1 MQPSPNDP
9 TAIRHAVVLC
19 HPDKDS
25 FNAAVAA
32 KYCEVVKA
40 CGQTTVVRDLYE
52 LNFDPILKL
61 REIPG
66 RDDFAIS
73 PDVKSEWDL
82 LSDAAALVL
91 IYPIWFGTPPAML
104 KGYVERV
111 LGSGFG
117 HRAVRDRGPHRLQTM
132 SFLSFSS
139 SGNSSPWLEEQG
151 AWLSLRYGFD
161 AYLEHAFSMESAE
174 HAHFDSIVKGLD
186 VRYVNENLLTVATR
200 ARGLCATLAARSR
213 KEDA

>member
-1 MQPSPNDP
+1 MPPPPNDSA
-9 TAIRHAVVLC
+9 AISHVVVLC

-40 CGQTTVVRDLYE
+40 NGQAVVVRDLYKM
-52 LNFDPILKL
+52 NFDPILKL

-73 PDVKSEWDL
+73 PDVKAEWSIL
-82 LSDAAALVL
+82 NDASALVF
-91 IYPIWFGTPPAML
+91 IYPIWFGAPPAML
-104 KGYVERV
+104 KGYVDRV

-117 HRAVRDRGPHRLQTM
+117 HRAVRDRAQHRLKGK

-139 SGNSSPWLEEQG
+139 SGNSKPWLEEQG
-151 AWLSLRYGFD
+151 SWLSLRYGFD
-161 AYLEHAFSMESAE
+161 VYLEHAFSMESAT

-200 ARGLCATLAARSR
+200 TKSLCATLADRWR
-213 KEDA
+213 KQND

>member
-9 TAIRHAVVLC
+9 AAIRHVVVLC

-32 KYCEVVKA
+32 KYCEAVKA
-40 CGQTTVVRDLYE
+40 SGQTTVVRDLYE

-66 RDDFAIS
+66 RDDFLVS
-73 PDVKSEWDL
+73 PDVKAEWAIL
-82 LSDAAALVL
+82 NDAAALVF

-104 KGYVERV
+104 KGYVDRV

-117 HRAVRDRGPHRLQTM
+117 HRAVRARGPHRLEGK

-151 AWLSLRYGFD
+151 AWSSLRYGFD
-161 AYLEHAFSMESAE
+161 VYLEHAFSMDSAA

-186 VRYVNENLLTVATR
+186 VRYVKENLLTVATR
-200 ARGLCATLAARSR
+200 ARTLCATLAAHWR

>member
-1 MQPSPNDP
+1 MPASPNDLA
-9 TAIRHAVVLC
+9 AIRHVVVLC

-25 FNAAVAA
+25 FNAAVAT

-40 CGQTTVVRDLYE
+40 SGQTTVVRDLYK
-52 LNFDPILKL
+52 LNFDPTLKL
-61 REIPG
+61 QEIPG

-73 PDVKSEWDL
+73 PDVIAEWDIL
-82 LSDAAALVL
+82 NDASALVF
-91 IYPIWFGTPPAML
+91 IYPIWFGAPPAML
-104 KGYVERV
+104 KGYVDRV

-117 HRAVRDRGPHRLQTM
+117 HRAVRARASHRLKGK

-161 AYLEHAFSMESAE
+161 AYLEHAFSMESAA
-174 HAHFDSIVKGLD
+174 HAHFDSVVKGSNI
-186 VRYVNENLLTVATR
+186 RYVNENLLTVMTR
-200 ARGLCATLAARSR
+200 AQGLCATLAARQIKR
-213 KEDA
+213 DA